1 MTKTVVKSK
10 NAFFVYFSLK
20 MAQKEEEKNKN
31 EIDFEKQTLEKE
43 TFTSFENE
51 IRFLEKEGAMLLG
64 QVQIQENYMNCK
76 QQQNVKVDRYD
87 LNELEKMVEK
97 FLRILA
103 LIDAYQ
109 YFQSKN
115 EMLTDEN
122 IGRFLFIVNDDYSLR
137 INKFINDLKAKQVK
151 TKLKSK
157 LIRSKSK

>member
-1 MTKTVVKSK
+1 
-10 NAFFVYFSLK
+10 
-20 MAQKEEEKNKN
+20 MADNKKQEN
-31 EIDFEKQTLEKE
+31 QIDFEKQTLTKE

-64 QVQIQENYMNCK
+64 QVQIQENYMNHK
-76 QQQNVKVDRYD
+76 QNQNLKVDRYD
-87 LNELEKMVEK
+87 LNELQEMVEK

-122 IGRFLFIVNDDYSLR
+122 IGRFLFIDHDDYSLR
-137 INKFINDLKAKQVK
+137 IEKFIKDLTKKQVK
-151 TKLKSK
+151 LK
-157 LIRSKSK
+157 RSKSK

>member
-1 MTKTVVKSK
+1 
-10 NAFFVYFSLK
+10 
-20 MAQKEEEKNKN
+20 
-31 EIDFEKQTLEKE
+31 
-43 TFTSFENE
+43 
-51 IRFLEKEGAMLLG
+51 MLLG
-64 QVQIQENYMNCK
+64 QVQIQENYMNHK
-76 QQQNVKVDRYD
+76 QNQNLKVDRYD
-87 LNELEKMVEK
+87 LNELQEMVEK
-97 FLRILA
+97 FLRILS

-115 EMLTDEN
+115 KMLTDEN

>member
-1 MTKTVVKSK
+1 
-10 NAFFVYFSLK
+10 
-20 MAQKEEEKNKN
+20 MAQKKQEKNKN
-31 EIDFEKQTLEKE
+31 EIDFKKE

-64 QVQIQENYMNCK
+64 QVQIQENYMNHK
-76 QQQNVKVDRYD
+76 QNQNLKVDRYD
-87 LNELEKMVEK
+87 LNELQEMVEK

-122 IGRFLFIVNDDYSLR
+122 IGRFLFIVHDDYSLR
-137 INKFINDLKAKQVK
+137 IQKFIKDLKNK
-151 TKLKSK
+151 
-157 LIRSKSK
+157 

>member
-1 MTKTVVKSK
+1 
-10 NAFFVYFSLK
+10 
-20 MAQKEEEKNKN
+20 MADNKKQEN
-31 EIDFEKQTLEKE
+31 QIDFEKQTLTKE

-64 QVQIQENYMNCK
+64 QVQIQENYMNHK
-76 QQQNVKVDRYD
+76 QNQNLKVDRYD
-87 LNELEKMVEK
+87 LNELQEMVEK

-122 IGRFLFIVNDDYSLR
+122 IGRFLFIVHDDYSLR
-137 INKFINDLKAKQVK
+137 IQKFIKDLTEKQVK
-151 TKLKSK
+151 LK
-157 LIRSKSK
+157 RSKSK

>member
-1 MTKTVVKSK
+1 
-10 NAFFVYFSLK
+10 
-20 MAQKEEEKNKN
+20 MADNKKENQ
-31 EIDFEKQTLEKE
+31 IDFEKQTLTKE

-64 QVQIQENYMNCK
+64 QVQIQENYMNHK
-76 QQQNVKVDRYD
+76 QNQNLKVDRYD
-87 LNELEKMVEK
+87 LNELQEMVEK

-122 IGRFLFIVNDDYSLR
+122 IGRFLFIVHDDYSLR
-137 INKFINDLKAKQVK
+137 IQKFIKDLTEKQVK
-151 TKLKSK
+151 MKVDNST
-157 LIRSKSK
+157 

>member
-1 MTKTVVKSK
+1 
-10 NAFFVYFSLK
+10 
-20 MAQKEEEKNKN
+20 MADNKKENQ
-31 EIDFEKQTLEKE
+31 IDFEKQTLTKE

-64 QVQIQENYMNCK
+64 QVQIQENYMNHK
-76 QQQNVKVDRYD
+76 QNQNLKVDRYD
-87 LNELEKMVEK
+87 LNELQEMVEK

-122 IGRFLFIVNDDYSLR
+122 IGRFLFIVHDDYSLR
-137 INKFINDLKAKQVK
+137 IQKFIKDLTEKQVK
-151 TKLKSK
+151 LK
-157 LIRSKSK
+157 RSKSK

>member
-51 IRFLEKEGAMLLG
+51 IRFLEKEGAISLA
-64 QVQIQENYMNCK
+64 QIQIQEEYIHCK
-76 QQQNVKVDRYD
+76 KQNVKVDRYD
-87 LNELEKMVEK
+87 LNEMDQMVKK

-103 LIDAYQ
+103 LIDAYK

-115 EMLTDEN
+115 EMITDEN
-122 IGRFLFIVNDDYSLR
+122 LDRFLFVVNNDYVVR
-137 INKFINDLKAKQVK
+137 INKFINDLKSKMKDVK
-151 TKLKSK
+151 NKN
-157 LIRSKSK
+157 

>member
-1 MTKTVVKSK
+1 
-10 NAFFVYFSLK
+10 
-20 MAQKEEEKNKN
+20 MADNKKQEK
-31 EIDFEKQTLEKE
+31 EIDFGKQTLEKE
-43 TFTSFENE
+43 TFTSFEKE

-64 QVQIQENYMNCK
+64 QVQIQENYMNHK
-76 QQQNVKVDRYD
+76 QNQNLKVDRYD
-87 LNELEKMVEK
+87 LNELQEMVEK
-97 FLRILA
+97 FLRILS

-115 EMLTDEN
+115 KMLTDEN